1 LRNFSGSVELQ
12 SAFANRLFIVGNIRY
27 DDNESFGPHVT
38 WRVAPALIVPG
49 PETKLKASY
58 GAGFKAPTLTEL
70 YINNLAFSSVAN
82 PNLVPETSIGYDF
95 GVEQPLLNGRIGFGA
110 TYYHNS
116 ITNLINNVFDPGKFV
131 FTYANIGEATT
142 HGIEAFADLSVSNQ
156 LKLHAEY
163 TTTIT
168 REETTGLGLLNRP
181 GNKESLT
188 AIWSPNQKFTLS
200 ATILHVGSAV
210 EFNRDGTIPRADSSP
225 YTLVN
230 LAANYNVDQHIAIFS
245 RLDNLLNRQYEN
257 PVGFLRPG
265 FSVFGGIRLLN

>member
-95 GVEQPLLNGRIGFGA
+95 GVEQPLLNGRIRACTHKLGA
-110 TYYHNS
+110 
-116 ITNLINNVFDPGKFV
+116 
-131 FTYANIGEATT
+131 
-142 HGIEAFADLSVSNQ
+142 
-156 LKLHAEY
+156 
-163 TTTIT
+163 
-168 REETTGLGLLNRP
+168 
-181 GNKESLT
+181 
-188 AIWSPNQKFTLS
+188 
-200 ATILHVGSAV
+200 
-210 EFNRDGTIPRADSSP
+210 
-225 YTLVN
+225 
-230 LAANYNVDQHIAIFS
+230 
-245 RLDNLLNRQYEN
+245 
-257 PVGFLRPG
+257 
-265 FSVFGGIRLLN
+265 

>member
-1 LRNFSGSVELQ
+1 
-12 SAFANRLFIVGNIRY
+12 VGNIRY
-27 DDNESFGPHVT
+27 DDNESFGPYVT

-58 GAGFKAPTLTEL
+58 GASFKAPTLTEL

-82 PNLVPETSIGYDF
+82 PNLVPDTSIGYDF
-95 GVEQPLLNGRIGFGA
+95 GVEQPLLNGRIRFNA
-110 TYYHNS
+110 TYYHIN
-116 ITNLINNVFDPGKFV
+116 ITNLINNVFDPGKCV

-210 EFNRDGTIPRADSSP
+210 EFNRDGTIPRVDSSP

-230 LAANYNVDQHIAIFS
+230 LAANYNVDQHIAIFG
-245 RLDNLLNRQYEN
+245 RIDNLLNRQYEN

-265 FSVFGGIRLLN
+265 FGVFGGIRLLN